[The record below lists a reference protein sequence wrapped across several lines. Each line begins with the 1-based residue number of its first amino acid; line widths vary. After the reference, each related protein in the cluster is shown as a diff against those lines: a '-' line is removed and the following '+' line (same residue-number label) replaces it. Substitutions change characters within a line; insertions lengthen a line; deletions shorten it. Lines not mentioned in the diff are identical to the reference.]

1 MGLPISVTD
10 VRKEFQTDTGS
21 VTAIEQFSF
30 EVESGEIITMVGPTG
45 CGKSTVLNII
55 LGVLPPSAGE
65 VVVGQRRP
73 YEEFDSFSGE
83 LAAVFQKDRLLPW
96 RTATENAQLGLEALN
111 DSGAHPE
118 DQVDKWFKMLG
129 LVGYEDAYPQEL
141 SGGMRQRVGLARA
154 FVVDPEILLLDEA
167 FGHLDE
173 VTATDLREDFLDLV
187 RNGQSRTTAMFI
199 THDIDEA
206 LTIGDRVL
214 VSRSPGRVVDTINVP
229 SSLNEEPEL
238 HQQYRTRI
246 LSQLQ

>member
-1 MGLPISVTD
+1 
-10 VRKEFQTDTGS
+10 
-21 VTAIEQFSF
+21 
-30 EVESGEIITMVGPTG
+30 
-45 CGKSTVLNII
+45 
-55 LGVLPPSAGE
+55 
-65 VVVGQRRP
+65 
-73 YEEFDSFSGE
+73 
-83 LAAVFQKDRLLPW
+83 
-96 RTATENAQLGLEALN
+96 
-111 DSGAHPE
+111 
-118 DQVDKWFKMLG
+118 
-129 LVGYEDAYPQEL
+129 
-141 SGGMRQRVGLARA
+141 MRQRVGLARA